1 LTRIYNLQEDA
12 TDESTPNFFPH
23 CKNYNI
29 YDKRSTSRSRRVAAE
44 NHTFYHLK
52 LSMKVLQQQHNR
64 GIPHSSHVP
73 QKSLA
78 IYNLKFEAKE
88 ASKSVNQFLLPNSCL
103 LGCNFS
109 FMKAVVASSKNKLSR
124 SQTPDLRLWF
134 QIILQKGHSA
144 WEWRGRGSRKPW
156 SGKWW

>member
-1 LTRIYNLQEDA
+1 LTRIYSLQGDA
-12 TDESTPNFFPH
+12 TDESTQNFFPH

-29 YDKRSTSRSRRVAAE
+29 YDKRSASRSRQIAAE

-64 GIPHSSHVP
+64 GISRSTHVP

-88 ASKSVNQFLLPNSCL
+88 ASKSVNQILLPNSCL
-103 LGCNFS
+103 LGCS
-109 FMKAVVASSKNKLSR
+109 FPFTKAVVASSKNELSR

-144 WEWRGRGSRKPW
+144 WEWRG
-156 SGKWW
+156 